1 MRVGITG
8 ATGFVGSALAR
19 RHLERGDAVRCLSR
33 RAPTHGTTIPEVQ
46 IVTGDLTQ
54 ADARLKRF
62 ADCLDV
68 LYHCAAEAGDEG
80 RMPAVNVRGT
90 STLLQ
95 AAAGRVGRWVQL
107 SSAGVYGRHR
117 DGVVS
122 EATPLCPDGSY
133 ETTKA
138 EADALVVEAARM
150 GRIASFALLRP
161 TMVFG
166 SGMPNRSIA
175 QMIHIIERGLFFFIG
190 KSGASANYVHLASV
204 VDALVLCGT
213 SPPAAGRT
221 YNLSDWTTVK
231 EFARTIADALGQ
243 RRPKI
248 RLPERPVRAVVK
260 TVGAAM
266 PLPLTEGRIDALVS
280 RVRYPADRIQREL
293 HYRFSVSIAAG
304 LADMVA
310 HEASR

>member
-1 MRVGITG
+1 
-8 ATGFVGSALAR
+8 
-19 RHLERGDAVRCLSR
+19 
-33 RAPTHGTTIPEVQ
+33 
-46 IVTGDLTQ
+46 
-54 ADARLKRF
+54 
-62 ADCLDV
+62 
-68 LYHCAAEAGDEG
+68 
-80 RMPAVNVRGT
+80 
-90 STLLQ
+90 
-95 AAAGRVGRWVQL
+95 
-107 SSAGVYGRHR
+107 
-117 DGVVS
+117 VS
-122 EATPLCPDGSY
+122 EATPLRPDGSY

-138 EADALVVEAARM
+138 EADALVVEAARI

-161 TMVFG
+161 TIVFG

-175 QMIHIIERGLFFFIG
+175 QMIRIIERGLFFFIG
-190 KSGASANYVHLASV
+190 KSGASANYVHVASV

-213 SPPAAGRT
+213 SPQAAGRT
-221 YNLSDWTTVK
+221 YNLSDWTTVE

-260 TVGAAM
+260 TVGAAL

>member
-8 ATGFVGSALAR
+8 ATGFIGSALAR

-54 ADARLKRF
+54 ADSRLKRF
-62 ADCLDV
+62 ADGLDV
-68 LYHCAAEAGDEG
+68 LYHCAAEVGDEG
-80 RMPAVNVRGT
+80 RMPAVNVGGT
-90 STLLQ
+90 SALLQ

-107 SSAGVYGRHR
+107 SSAGVYGRYR

-122 EATPLCPDGSY
+122 EATPLRPDGSY

-138 EADALVVEAARM
+138 EADALVVEAARI

-161 TMVFG
+161 TIVFG

-175 QMIHIIERGLFFFIG
+175 QMIRIIERGLFFFIG
-190 KSGASANYVHLASV
+190 KSGASANYVHVASV

-213 SPPAAGRT
+213 SPQAAGRT
-221 YNLSDWTTVK
+221 YNLSDWTTVE
-231 EFARTIADALGQ
+231 EFATTIADALGQ